1 MLSSLILP
9 ALAIIHGTVRAVTVN
24 GQTVGYRV
32 SIGRVRLHVDHE
44 EVFVWTTGSG
54 ASLRRLFGP
63 AQVEVIEADPAE
75 VVLPAAPHLLAI
87 VAPAPV
93 GPRPR
98 VDVWRRSPRP
108 AAVRVAGVSAAVAS

>member
-1 MLSSLILP
+1 MLSALILP
-9 ALAIIHGTVRAVTVN
+9 VLAIIHGTVRAVTVN

-32 SIGRVRLHVDHE
+32 SIGRVRLHVDHD
-44 EVFVWTTGSG
+44 EVFVWTVGSG

-63 AQVEVIEADPAE
+63 AHVEAIETDPTE
-75 VVLPAAPHLLAI
+75 VVLPAAPHLLAM

-98 VDVWRRSPRP
+98 VNVWRRSPRP
-108 AAVRVAGVSAAVAS
+108 AAVRLVGVAAVAA